1 MRLFQPHSELTSL
14 SMEQQRQADS
24 AGSVDLG
31 RRSGV
36 IALAY
41 PVLLGIF
48 VLSNRELYTKMDLL
62 SLVII
67 SLFVVSFV
75 RFFYGRQLAQATDE
89 SIDGLRLR
97 YVFWTLGT
105 TLLIGVMLCIIVIVT
120 ELSLQGMTAIVI
132 GLGICAGAL
141 ATMNLYQLPWA
152 FFLLL
157 FWSPTVLACLY
168 LGIQGNGSV
177 LLFGTLIAVYSLFIY
192 LLGNRLAKEYWRSQC
207 MVVELEHKTGQL
219 VTANE
224 HLTSAQQE
232 LMEHQNNLQ
241 YLIDEQTKDLIL
253 AKEQA
258 EEANQAKS
266 RFLANMSHELRTPMH
281 AILSFSSF
289 GLKKGETAERKKL
302 IDYFSHVHAS
312 GERLLILLNGILD
325 LAKLESGRMELIL
338 KHNDIMVAA
347 EEVVTELRCYI
358 QDQGLH
364 CELTSP
370 EKSVYG
376 DFDAL
381 RIGQVIRNLL
391 SNAIKFSPSGGHIH
405 LTVQTGNMTHGKQI
419 IPALHFKIQDQGIGI
434 PKVELKKVFK
444 KFIQS
449 SKIEAGT
456 VGTGLGLAICKEII
470 EAHRGHIWAEQAP
483 DKGAIFQFLIPV
495 SDNREKSGH

>member
-1 MRLFQPHSELTSL
+1 MRLFQSHSELTSL
-14 SMEQQRQADS
+14 SKEQQRQVDQ
-24 AGSVDLG
+24 AGSIDLG

-41 PVLLGIF
+41 PVILGIL
-48 VLSNRELYTKMDLL
+48 VLGNQELYVKMDLL
-62 SLVII
+62 SLVVF
-67 SLFVVSFV
+67 SLLLVSLV
-75 RFFYGRQLAQATDE
+75 RFIYGRRLAQATDE
-89 SIDGLRLR
+89 NIDGLRLR
-97 YVFWTLGT
+97 YVLWTLVT
-105 TLLIGVMLCIIVIVT
+105 ILLLGMMLCIIVIVT
-120 ELSLQGMTAIVI
+120 ELSLGGMATIVI

-141 ATMNLYQLPWA
+141 ATMNLYRLPWA

-157 FWSPTVLACLY
+157 FWTPTVLACLY
-168 LGIQGNGSV
+168 LGMQGDSSV
-177 LLFGTLIAVYSLFIY
+177 LLFGTLIAVYALFLY
-192 LLGNRLAKEYWRSQC
+192 RLGNHLAKEYWRSQC

-241 YLIDEQTKDLIL
+241 DLVDEQTKDLVL

-325 LAKLESGRMELIL
+325 LAKLESGRMEMTL
-338 KHNDIMVAA
+338 KHNDLMEAA
-347 EEVVTELRCYI
+347 EEAVTELGCYI

-364 CELTSP
+364 CELTSQ

-391 SNAIKFSPSGGHIH
+391 SNAVKFTPSGGHIH
-405 LTVQTGNMTHGKQI
+405 LTVKTGNMTHDKQT

-470 EAHRGHIWAEQAP
+470 DAHRGRIWAEQAP

-495 SDNREKSGH
+495 SDNREKPGN

>member
-1 MRLFQPHSELTSL
+1 MIFSL
-14 SMEQQRQADS
+14 LLVSLVRFIY
-24 AGSVDLG
+24 G
-31 RRSGV
+31 RR
-36 IALAY
+36 
-41 PVLLGIF
+41 
-48 VLSNRELYTKMDLL
+48 
-62 SLVII
+62 
-67 SLFVVSFV
+67 
-75 RFFYGRQLAQATDE
+75 LAQATDK

-97 YVFWTLGT
+97 YIIWTLVT
-105 TLLIGVMLCIIVIVT
+105 ILLIGVMLCIIVIVT
-120 ELSLQGMTAIVI
+120 ELSLEGMTAIVI

-168 LGIQGNGSV
+168 LGIQGDSSV
-177 LLFGTLIAVYSLFIY
+177 LLFGTLIAVYALFLY
-192 LLGNRLAKEYWRSQC
+192 RLGNQLAKEYWRSQC

-219 VTANE
+219 ATANE

-241 YLIDEQTKDLIL
+241 YLIDEQTKDLVL

-325 LAKLESGRMELIL
+325 LAKLESGCMEMTL
-338 KHNDIMVAA
+338 KHNDLMVTA
-347 EEVVTELRCYI
+347 EEAVTELGSYI

-364 CELTSP
+364 CKLAP
-370 EKSVYG
+370 LEKGAFG
-376 DFDAL
+376 DFDDL

-391 SNAIKFSPSGGHIH
+391 SNAIKFTPSGGHIY
-405 LTVQTGNMTHGKQI
+405 LTVQTGSMTQGKQI
-419 IPALHFKIQDQGIGI
+419 TPALHFKIQDQGIGI
-434 PKVELKKVFK
+434 PQAELKKVFN

-449 SKIEAGT
+449 SKVEAGT

-470 EAHRGHIWAEQAP
+470 EAHRGSVWAEQAP
-483 DKGAIFQFLIPV
+483 GKGAIFQFLIPAGNNPGT
-495 SDNREKSGH
+495 D